1 MRRRA
6 GDGGADT
13 TATPRSATAWTV
25 IAALAVVGLA
35 GLAVTGC
42 DNEDDGG
49 EMGPMGEPTF
59 SSTVL
64 PVLQQSCAT
73 TGCHAEPAPS
83 AGLRLDG
90 RAALLAGSDFG
101 EAVIPYSP
109 ERSLMID
116 MLRGRAASTPDHA
129 TLLGE
134 SDITA
139 IESWIGDG
147 CPDDLGVP
155 AFADVEDKVYVTGQG
170 ADTLSV
176 IGVDDLLVI
185 RTIPV
190 EPFSSGGLFA
200 APHFGAVTADGS
212 WIVTLLQA
220 PGVWKFD
227 AGDAVLDRLQTSRPL
242 AALTAVTP
250 DGSKAYVTHF
260 VIDPGAPGFVTV
272 IDLATL
278 ETTSEI
284 QVLYTPHGIAMS
296 PDGSEVYVA
305 NFDSD
310 HITVIDTATD
320 QVTTHI
326 PIAERVRG
334 DIGSSSYRILQIATH
349 PTQPWI
355 YASCTI
361 SPDSPTGEIRVIDRT
376 QGTAID
382 SLAVAAGS
390 AAPWHLKVTPDG
402 SKLYVANRGQ
412 QLMGGAILDGT
423 VSVYSTSPFALL
435 TTITDPSLRL
445 PHGLD
450 FDADGRYCFVS
461 SENRNGGYTARHP
474 IDGEDPGVVTVI
486 DTATD
491 QVIKVLEVEAF
502 ATGVFAT
509 R

>member
-1 MRRRA
+1 MGQM
-6 GDGGADT
+6 GD
-13 TATPRSATAWTV
+13 
-25 IAALAVVGLA
+25 
-35 GLAVTGC
+35 
-42 DNEDDGG
+42 
-49 EMGPMGEPTF
+49 PTF

-64 PVLQQSCAT
+64 PILQQSCAT
-73 TGCHAEPAPS
+73 TGCHAPPAPN
-83 AGLRLDG
+83 AGLALDA
-90 RAALLAGSDFG
+90 RASLLAGSDSG
-101 EAVIPYSP
+101 EAVIPFSP
-109 ERSLMID
+109 ERSLMIE
-116 MLRGRAASTPDHA
+116 MLRGEATSTPDHA
-129 TLLGE
+129 TLLAE
-134 SDITA
+134 ADIAA

-147 CPDDLGVP
+147 CPDDLGVA

-176 IGVDDLLVI
+176 IGVDELVVI
-185 RTIPV
+185 RTVPV
-190 EPFSSGGLFA
+190 EPFPSGGLFA
-200 APHFGAVTADGS
+200 APHFGAVTPDGS
-212 WIVTLLQA
+212 WIVTMLQA
-220 PGVWKFD
+220 PGVWKYD
-227 AGDAVLDRLQTSRPL
+227 AGDMELERLQTTRPM

-250 DGSKAYVTHF
+250 DGGKAYVTHF
-260 VIDPGAPGFVTV
+260 INPQAPAPGFVTI

-278 ETTSEI
+278 EATGEI

-305 NFDSD
+305 NWGSD

-334 DIGSSSYRILQIATH
+334 DIESFSYRILQIAAH

-355 YASCTI
+355 YASCTT
-361 SPDSPTGEIRVIDRT
+361 SPDSPAGEIRVVDRT
-376 QGTAID
+376 QGMAVD

-412 QLMGGAILDGT
+412 QLTGGAILDGT
-423 VSVYSTSPFALL
+423 VSVYTTSPFALV
-435 TTITDPSLRL
+435 TTITDPSLAL

-461 SENRNGGYTARHP
+461 SENLNGAYTARHP

-491 QVIKVLEVEAF
+491 QVVKVLEVEAF